1 MESIFLDRKL
11 AHEKLKEYPPTHI
24 AVAYV
29 GRDWDELVDCSQL
42 QEIIVSPTLGTNP
55 RAVAEIAEQIGWDH
69 VHFLD
74 ELHAKIYLSQSCC
87 IWGSFNLSNNAFGQK
102 SSTPLFE
109 AGTHSK
115 EAHIIRD
122 AYAFFE
128 ELQRIAHAQYPNHG
142 LKIKKLSELH
152 GLHNNAIANKFTNT
166 DTLKEN
172 LDELPKYN
180 HSYVISFSYGEAQFN
195 KEAIKQKIKKQKIPD
210 CKSLPF
216 TEQDANFLHKGSW
229 ILVYSHDDY
238 GVPVEKCS
246 KDNFY
251 WIYVHDLI
259 MNGYQDT
266 SEFPLVAFQWID
278 EDSIVPPEPF
288 KLTTKIYTAL
298 KTTLQDSRFKHFS
311 ELDDDAVWNLRDG
324 NTNIEKFVDVW
335 RENLAKVSN

>member
-152 GLHNNAIANKFTNT
+152 GLHNNAIANKLTNT

-216 TEQDANFLHKGSW
+216 TEQDANFLHKG
-229 ILVYSHDDY
+229 
-238 GVPVEKCS
+238 
-246 KDNFY
+246 
-251 WIYVHDLI
+251 
-259 MNGYQDT
+259 
-266 SEFPLVAFQWID
+266 
-278 EDSIVPPEPF
+278 
-288 KLTTKIYTAL
+288 
-298 KTTLQDSRFKHFS
+298 R
-311 ELDDDAVWNLRDG
+311 
-324 NTNIEKFVDVW
+324 
-335 RENLAKVSN
+335 